1 MPRTR
6 WRAPFTWFVREIV
19 GFFRLVTNPRGRSC
33 PVCGTRLEQGV
44 WVCVRGADMTT
55 GPLLLAFRFQILRLA
70 RRRPCRP
77 VRRHHLVSPGLL
89 APATSRPTPPENP
102 VLLTVDQ
109 ELGEGATLRV
119 ARPRQYGGSTPPGA
133 TCRNMTSM

>member
-1 MPRTR
+1 
-6 WRAPFTWFVREIV
+6 
-19 GFFRLVTNPRGRSC
+19 
-33 PVCGTRLEQGV
+33 
-44 WVCVRGADMTT
+44 MTT

-77 VRRHHLVSPGLL
+77 VRRHHLVS
-89 APATSRPTPPENP
+89 ARASRPSQHPDQHRPENP

-119 ARPRQYGGSTPPGA
+119 ASPRQYGGSTPPGA

>member
-1 MPRTR
+1 
-6 WRAPFTWFVREIV
+6 
-19 GFFRLVTNPRGRSC
+19 
-33 PVCGTRLEQGV
+33 
-44 WVCVRGADMTT
+44 MTT

-89 APATSRPTPPENP
+89 APPQHPDQHRPENP

-119 ARPRQYGGSTPPGA
+119 APELSDPVGPLEVGQHQDVEQFGAGSRAEGVQAFAQPALQLVGSHGRRLRRPFALHASSLR
-133 TCRNMTSM
+133 R